1 MRVSGLVAMSHSP
14 SWNLLFDHEGP
25 GAGFVRAVGRAR
37 DLVAELRPTTLVVF
51 GPDHFRN
58 FFWDVMPPFCI
69 GAGSVQG
76 FGDYDSPKGTLPGN
90 PELAAFVAER
100 VLDSGFDPAVSLN
113 MGVDHGVTQPF
124 AALAGAAPMSIL
136 PIMVNCGGGP
146 MPSLRR
152 CFDFGKAVGAA
163 VRAFTSE
170 GGVVFVGS
178 GGLSHSPPS
187 VSPFDPSVS
196 PDNRDYVINGRSRA
210 AEFNA
215 ARERQSIERRKAGGV
230 GPVNERWDAWFLE
243 HVRSGDLE
251 PILALAGEDLLREA
265 GVGGQEVRAWMA
277 ALGAWSGPIQHTSYE
292 AVPTWITGMGCI
304 TASAA

>member
-1 MRVSGLVAMSHSP
+1 MRVSGMVAMSHSP
-14 SWNLLFDHEGP
+14 SWDLSFDHEGP
-25 GAGFVRAVGRAR
+25 GASYVRAVGRAR
-37 DLVAELRPTTLVVF
+37 DLVAELQPTTLVVF

-76 FGDYDSPKGTLPGN
+76 FGDYDSPKGDLPTN
-90 PELAAFVAER
+90 PELATFVADH
-100 VLDSGFDPAVSLN
+100 VLAADFDPAVSLK
-113 MGVDHGVTQPF
+113 MGVDHGVSQPF
-124 AALAGAAPMSIL
+124 AALAGGHPISIL

-152 CFDFGKAVGAA
+152 CFEFGKAVGAA
-163 VRAFTSE
+163 VRSFTGD
-170 GGVVFVGS
+170 GGAVFVGS

-187 VSPFDPSVS
+187 VSPFDLSVS
-196 PDNRDYVINGRSRA
+196 ADNRDYVVNGRSRA

-215 ARERQSIERRKAGGV
+215 MRERQSIERRKAGGS
-230 GPVNERWDAWFLE
+230 GPINERWDAWFLD
-243 HVRSGDLE
+243 HVRDGELE
-251 PILALAGEDLLREA
+251 PILQLTAEDLLREA

-277 ALGAWSGPIQHTSYE
+277 AIGAWSGPVQHTSYE